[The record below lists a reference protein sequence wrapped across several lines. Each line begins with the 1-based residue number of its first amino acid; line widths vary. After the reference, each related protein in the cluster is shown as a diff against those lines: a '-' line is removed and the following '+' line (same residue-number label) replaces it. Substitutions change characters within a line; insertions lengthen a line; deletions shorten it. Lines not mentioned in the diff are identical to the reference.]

1 MTAAV
6 LALIVAA
13 VSAGTIWP
21 LARPVVSHA
30 TLARRNVRGID
41 VPTAGGV
48 VLVLALL
55 PPFAVISVIVRL
67 VAEPEDALLHE
78 LYEAFTI
85 VTTVSVFAVL
95 GLVDDLL
102 AQGDD
107 RGFRGHLGAL
117 RQGRLTT
124 GGIKLLGGGL
134 AAIALTV
141 HDGPLWEWAVAAGVV
156 ALATNTANLFDRAP
170 GRVTKVSLLALV
182 LLLLTAAPAER
193 WLVAPSAA
201 VVGAALGLL
210 VAELRESVMLGD
222 TGANPIGAVLG
233 LAVVATTGP
242 WTQLAVL
249 VVLLA
254 LNLAS
259 ERISFSAVIDRTPA
273 LRWID
278 QLGRRPMT

>member
-1 MTAAV
+1 MTAVV
-6 LALIVAA
+6 LALVIAA
-13 VSAGTIWP
+13 LSAALVWR
-21 LARPVVSHA
+21 LAAPVFDHP

-55 PPFAVISVIVRL
+55 PPLAVASVILRL
-67 VAEPEDALLHE
+67 VAEPDSVLPEMH
-78 LYEAFTI
+78 EAFTVVAI
-85 VTTVSVFAVL
+85 VSVFAVL

-102 AQGDD
+102 AQGED

-117 RQGRLTT
+117 YRGRLTT

-134 AAIALTV
+134 AAVALTAT
-141 HDGPLWEWAVAAGVV
+141 DGPLWEWVVAAGVV

-170 GRVTKVSLLALV
+170 GRVTKIAVAALV
-182 LLLLTAAPAER
+182 VLLVTAAPDER
-193 WLVAPSAA
+193 WLVGPAAA

-254 LNLAS
+254 LNLVS

-273 LRWID
+273 LRWLD